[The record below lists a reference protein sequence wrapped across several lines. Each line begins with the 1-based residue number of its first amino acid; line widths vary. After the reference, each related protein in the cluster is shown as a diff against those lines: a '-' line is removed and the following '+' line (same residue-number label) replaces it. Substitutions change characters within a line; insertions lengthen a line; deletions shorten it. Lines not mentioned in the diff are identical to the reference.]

1 MEGTLADFR
10 QHYELLS
17 DEALL
22 ETNPADLIDAARQCF
37 EEEVARRGLSLAAE
51 ASPEAAQNES
61 DAPVGEEEVL
71 IATFTSGDE
80 LNLARG
86 LLQSAQIPSRVDNP
100 LAVMGGME
108 LRLIVPAAF
117 EEHALEILRPTK
129 FPTRNLP
136 RRQSNIAGMALKNTK
151 KSQEIQMSEP
161 AARAFG
167 FPDRA
172 TDSSTAAF
180 A

>member
-1 MEGTLADFR
+1 VQVSEADFR

-22 ETNPADLIDAARQCF
+22 EINPGDLVDVARQCL
-37 EEEVARRGLSLAAE
+37 EEEIERRGLNAAADDSPAEIAAE
-51 ASPEAAQNES
+51 PAVA
-61 DAPVGEEEVL
+61 EEEDPGEVL

-86 LLQSAQIPSRVDNP
+86 LLQSAEIPSRVENP

-117 EEHALEILRPTK
+117 EEHALEVLGAEISEEDLAA
-129 FPTRNLP
+129 
-136 RRQSNIAGMALKNTK
+136 QAEAAGDAN
-151 KSQEIQMSEP
+151 EP
-161 AARAFG
+161 
-167 FPDRA
+167 
-172 TDSSTAAF
+172 
-180 A
+180 

>member
-1 MEGTLADFR
+1 MEVTQADFR

-22 ETNPADLIDAARQCF
+22 EINADELVDVARQCL
-37 EEEVARRGLSLAAE
+37 EEEIAQRGLNVAPAESPEEIAAE
-51 ASPEAAQNES
+51 PAA
-61 DAPVGEEEVL
+61 GEEDPGEVL

-86 LLQSAQIPSRVDNP
+86 LLQSAEIPSRVENP

-117 EEHALEILRPTK
+117 EEHALEVLAAEISDDDLAA
-129 FPTRNLP
+129 
-136 RRQSNIAGMALKNTK
+136 QAEAAG
-151 KSQEIQMSEP
+151 EP
-161 AARAFG
+161 VEDSVD
-167 FPDRA
+167 PD
-172 TDSSTAAF
+172 
-180 A
+180 